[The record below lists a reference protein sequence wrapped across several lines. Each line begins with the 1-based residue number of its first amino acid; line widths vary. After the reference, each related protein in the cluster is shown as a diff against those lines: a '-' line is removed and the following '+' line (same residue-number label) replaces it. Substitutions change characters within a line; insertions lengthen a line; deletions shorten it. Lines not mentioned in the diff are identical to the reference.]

1 MSGKWWEELPK
12 ASALDVALEAEG
24 IGGAL
29 ADVARSIY
37 AQESGSGKN
46 TTTSNAGAV
55 GGMQILPGTFQQVA
69 DKGWDIADPI
79 HNARAGVRY
88 LKAMFDRADGDPA
101 LAAVGYYGGPGGQ
114 DKAKKGEAVSD
125 PRNPKA
131 PTTLEYAEQVVGRLP
146 AGDKPPQASQKAAD
160 GGDADGGHQVEGA
173 RHREGG
179 RAGVL
184 DQLHERRGP
193 LGTFAACILYGREYL
208 LTYAEVAEDR
218 HDIAG
223 PADRDG
229 RGGDAI
235 LQYQQPAH
243 DPGEDLAQSAIG
255 VGIGRA

>member
-88 LKAMFDRADGDPA
+88 LRAMYERADGDPA

-114 DKAKKGEAVSD
+114 DMAKKGEAVAD

-131 PTTLEYAEQVVGRLP
+131 PTTLEYAQQVVNRLP
-146 AGDKPPQASQKAAD
+146 GADKSQQTGMRATEKASKATEGGDWWQQYPEVQQAS
-160 GGDADGGHQVEGA
+160 
-173 RHREGG
+173 
-179 RAGVL
+179 
-184 DQLHERRGP
+184 
-193 LGTFAACILYGREYL
+193 
-208 LTYAEVAEDR
+208 
-218 HDIAG
+218 
-223 PADRDG
+223 
-229 RGGDAI
+229 
-235 LQYQQPAH
+235 
-243 DPGEDLAQSAIG
+243 
-255 VGIGRA
+255 